1 MSGLS
6 DTERETLRESI
17 AKQIEA
23 QFLGPDYGRQH
34 DGRDSP
40 HAAETNAYD
49 EGLWTAARIVRGLDP
64 EIQTPMPNLAAREQA
79 ATLAE
84 RERLLGRLT
93 DPDLIEAMVHRHFD
107 ARLDSLLSNPTSQMR
122 AALDVLIAQEWETLG
137 DHPDPAE
144 VMADIAQRRADS

>member
-84 RERLLGRLT
+84 RERLLGVIDELAEEHWDWKAGQVLARRLR
-93 DPDLIEAMVHRHFD
+93 D
-107 ARLDSLLSNPTSQMR
+107 
-122 AALDVLIAQEWETLG
+122 LIAQE
-137 DHPDPAE
+137 
-144 VMADIAQRRADS
+144 RAR